1 MIGIP
6 KTRNVRRWS
15 VAVAMV
21 AAGFGLAG
29 CEGPREGSGADDL
42 RDGVRGYDS
51 EPNVDCEVFFCDE

>member
-1 MIGIP
+1 MIGIL

-15 VAVAMV
+15 VAVAVV

-29 CEGPREGSGADDL
+29 CEGPREGSGADNF
-42 RDGVRGYDS
+42 RDGVKGYDS